1 MKKVLKNSFLM
12 GRKRFRRKSDDN
24 KSNVNKNGNKFDTN
38 SINNA
43 AGTLLELANGKLTDS
58 SHDNT
63 TVCTFFFKNNFL
75 ISLYLKNF
83 L

>member
-63 TVCTFFFKNNFL
+63 TVFTFF
-75 ISLYLKNF
+75 
-83 L
+83 